1 MDATTP
7 TMSDLEIV
15 PLTKSHLRRVMRID
29 ADVYPM
35 PWSRTLWL
43 AELDRDE
50 RLYLVA
56 TQGQQIVGY
65 VGALFALEDVH
76 VVTIVTRPGCH
87 RRGIGT
93 RLLLEVVQQSIEHG
107 CNALTLE
114 VRISNEPAQ
123 ALYKRFGLVPA
134 GVRRGYYEPDDEDA
148 LVMWARDID
157 TPRYRDRMERLMH
170 ELEAAA

>member
-1 MDATTP
+1 MDASTS
-7 TMSDLEIV
+7 TMNDLQIE
-15 PLTKSHLRRVMRID
+15 PLTKSHLRKVMRID
-29 ADVYPM
+29 AEVYPK
-35 PWSRTLWL
+35 PWSRQLWL

-56 TQGQQIVGY
+56 IHDQQIVGY

-76 VVTIVTRPGCH
+76 VVTIVTKPGCH

-93 RLLLEVVQQSIEHG
+93 RLLLEVVDRSIQHG
-107 CNALTLE
+107 CSALTLE

-134 GVRRGYYEPDDEDA
+134 GVRRGYYEPDNEDA

-157 TPRYRDRMERLMH
+157 TPRYRERMERLMH

>member
-1 MDATTP
+1 MT
-7 TMSDLEIV
+7 I
-15 PLTKSHLRRVMRID
+15 
-29 ADVYPM
+29 
-35 PWSRTLWL
+35 
-43 AELDRDE
+43 E
-50 RLYLVA
+50 RLDGITTLPKQILGG
-56 TQGQQIVGY
+56 TQENQAARDQSGERILERPTPADRHRIPTGDTVEISPKAHRLN
-65 VGALFALEDVH
+65 AL
-76 VVTIVTRPGCH
+76 
-87 RRGIGT
+87 
-93 RLLLEVVQQSIEHG
+93 QQSIEHG